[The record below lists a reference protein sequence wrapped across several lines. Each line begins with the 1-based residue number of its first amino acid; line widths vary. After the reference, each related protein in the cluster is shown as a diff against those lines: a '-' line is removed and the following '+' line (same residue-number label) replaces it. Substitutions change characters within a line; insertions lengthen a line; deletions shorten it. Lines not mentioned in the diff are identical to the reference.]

1 MFDISGV
8 MCRCSGL
15 LSGRKAQ
22 IWEGGLREPAVAWWP
37 NTISPRQV
45 VMDVAV
51 TTDIFATFAELAGAS
66 LPTDR
71 EMDTISMLPILNI
84 TLQGSDHRTS
94 PAAGNTRNVS
104 FFYQGCQLWAVRLG
118 PWKAHYFTSPKPNF
132 PIHNFHYDPTDS
144 LLATDDIDVV
154 DDLKGTPHNPPL
166 LFNLESDPSENFPLS
181 GHDDIIK
188 EIHDA
193 VALHKSKLKPGSPQ
207 LPFHDASKRLCC
219 DMTTTPPCY
228 CNKAPAS

>member
-1 MFDISGV
+1 
-8 MCRCSGL
+8 
-15 LSGRKAQ
+15 
-22 IWEGGLREPAVAWWP
+22 
-37 NTISPRQV
+37 
-45 VMDVAV
+45 MDVAV

-84 TLQGSDHRTS
+84 SLQGSDHRTP

-104 FFYQGCQLWAVRLG
+104 FFYQGCQLWTVRLG
-118 PWKAHYFTSPKPNF
+118 PWKAHYFTSPKPVF
-132 PIHNFHYDPTDS
+132 PIPQFSSTPDGFRTIMI
-144 LLATDDIDVV
+144 DDGQYFIDALGV
-154 DDLKGTPHNPPL
+154 TPHSPPL
-166 LFNLESDPSENFPLS
+166 LFNLESDPSENFPVS

-207 LPFHDASKRLCC
+207 LPFHDTSKRLCC
-219 DMTTTPPCY
+219 DLTTTPPCY
-228 CNKAPAS
+228 CNKTPSA